1 MKNVLTLILSSAIAF
16 TVQAQHLNIDFSMGS
31 GAAFIV
37 EDTQADDIT
46 YSPPVSTY
54 LGFKFTPNES
64 FWNLKLGF
72 QYMKTN
78 VTGFNWEGGY
88 NVQQQYYD
96 YLSSYYLP
104 VYYYDREL
112 DGEVGTYTAMI
123 SLEHLKSD
131 KKFNLG
137 FDVGMGLTLENFV
150 KNRNYDTVG
159 ETNLYMSLKTSGIA
173 SFRLGKKTR
182 LLLEPVAFWT
192 NPYNSFDGKKYQ
204 MANEDLSL
212 LLNLGVTYQLF

>member
-1 MKNVLTLILSSAIAF
+1 MKLIYTLAFSLSVFI
-16 TVQAQHLNIDFSMGS
+16 TQAQHFDIQYSMGT
-31 GAAFIV
+31 GGAFIV
-37 EDTQADDIT
+37 EDSQVDNLHYSAPIAT
-46 YSPPVSTY
+46 YI
-54 LGFKFTPNES
+54 GFKFTPNES

-123 SLEHLKSD
+123 SIEHLKSD
-131 KKFNLG
+131 KKINLG

-150 KNRNYDTVG
+150 KNRNYDTEG
-159 ETNLYMSLKTSGIA
+159 ETNLYMSLKTSVIA

-182 LLLEPVAFWT
+182 LQLEPVAFWT

-212 LLNLGVTYQLF
+212 LLHLGVTYQLF